1 MQIGICV
8 FSVLDLSPDYINV
21 WCGTTLTLRSAAAA
35 PRHWAAVCDRRHLQR
50 GANIAAHTTRA
61 GFTGDKLPIYP
72 IGYLQCYMLLCRYI
86 SIWCDLNTTGHVAV
100 MLPNPRHV
108 CSHCV
113 LLASYLLEENQW
125 WGQNLLHLNVAS
137 LSISG
142 KGKMN
147 CDPSLTFRKHFWNL
161 NKRRLYQSGIFSW

>member
-1 MQIGICV
+1 MWQHADWNLCIFCV
-8 FSVLDLSPDYINV
+8 GFIAGLHKCLVRHHTHSPQRRGRPPALGRRVRPPASTARGKHRRTHNQSRLHL
-21 WCGTTLTLRSAAAA
+21 GQA
-35 PRHWAAVCDRRHLQR
+35 PH
-50 GANIAAHTTRA
+50 
-61 GFTGDKLPIYP
+61 
-72 IGYLQCYMLLCRYI
+72 QCHRLLCRYI
-86 SIWCDLNTTGHVAV
+86 SIWCDFNTTGHVAV